1 MAAKVTDN
9 DVFFDVDME
18 PFYDPKNMA
27 MAIADSVGRDF
38 GVDVDWQDAGKIS
51 RICFESLAL
60 KYRYCFDKL
69 LKAAD
74 KKISKIYILG
84 GGSYNQLLN
93 QFTADA
99 TGYPVYTGVYEGS
112 NIGNVLLQA
121 YGCGELKDK
130 REMRQVVSNT
140 FNKKAYYPEMT
151 EIWDEKYRIFVERI
165 SHKAQW

>member
-1 MAAKVTDN
+1 ML
-9 DVFFDVDME
+9 FR
-18 PFYDPKNMA
+18 
-27 MAIADSVGRDF
+27 S
-38 GVDVDWQDAGKIS
+38 
-51 RICFESLAL
+51 
-60 KYRYCFDKL
+60 
-69 LKAAD
+69 
-74 KKISKIYILG
+74 G